1 MAANPYKGM
10 TIDLNGDVTDFSKA
24 LRDAK
29 NIAKGTSTELR
40 ELNNAM
46 KVDPGNAKL
55 LAAAQENYRK
65 QIQASEKELEILK
78 KKEQEILSDPE
89 GKDSVSSEVWT
100 KLQADIAKCE
110 VKLKDTKKALKDLDF
125 EPAIKAAREET
136 KSTVKEL
143 ERLEESLKLD
153 PKSLDLL
160 AQKQEILTRAIEASK
175 KEAEALKK
183 KEQEL
188 SEEDL
193 STAEWTNLRADIH
206 DAQKAVE
213 HYEEEL
219 REVVRVQSNVP
230 RLFIH
235 TGDDVKNA
243 AGEVQQGAGWMED
256 AVKKAVDDIEEE
268 FEELG
273 DAAEESGKT
282 VGEALR
288 NAGSKVQDFGGTIS
302 GIGDA
307 YTRSISVPIVGAA
320 AASVN
325 AAIDID
331 TALTDVKKTVDGTEE
346 EYQALKQAA
355 IDYSQ
360 VNAVSPSEI
369 LSIQAL
375 GAQLG
380 FGKDQLKEFAEVASG
395 LDIATNMNAEDAAT
409 EMAHFANIVGMNKDQ
424 ISNYASTIVELG
436 NNTATTEADI
446 SAMAQR
452 IAGAGKSMGMSS
464 AEILGMAAALSSL
477 GIEAEAG
484 GTAISTIMSSIDS
497 SVAMGTKGIQGYAD
511 ELGMSTDTMLK
522 YLNQDKQAIEEF
534 AQQSGMKTSEAKE
547 HWNTFFKSFAAQHG
561 MELDKFK
568 AGVNDSIT
576 NLHAWSEAAGMSA
589 EEFAK
594 AWEEKPIE
602 AFQAVTKGLQNGVA
616 EGSNLSNML
625 SQLGI
630 DAVRQ
635 ADLMKRVAGSGDLMT
650 NTINLANK
658 GWEENKALS
667 KEVENR
673 NDSLASK
680 FEILK
685 NRVTAVADDVGGP
698 LADALLD
705 AIDAAEPLF
714 KAVADGAKAF
724 SSMSKEEQL
733 SVIQTVGMV
742 AAIGPLLSA
751 VGRLTTGIGG
761 AMKVLGKFGSA
772 IGDFGSSGKTTKS
785 VQKGLKIVTDD
796 IGKVEKAA
804 GGATKAA
811 GGLAGAGG
819 LGGLIAVAGLV
830 VAAFAIEKWQ
840 EYQTEIKL
848 THDAVKD
855 LSDLE
860 AEAAGKTDYIDH
872 VDELTQ
878 KAHDM
883 KQAQVDANK
892 VFVDTLRDA
901 EIQAGTVQ
909 HYGSVIEELTKKGQL
924 TRDEQLLLQDAIRK
938 VNDAT
943 GDNIEA
949 IDIEN
954 GKLNESIGLIKNN
967 TQAWLDNLYI
977 KIYQDEAAEALKR
990 MIDAQLDLEDAQ
1002 NTYAATSKEHEQVF
1016 QDLGKAIAE
1025 GNVPAII
1032 ELSRKYAELGVKT
1045 NDAQNDIYTFNEEL
1059 KTNQKRYEDC
1069 TKKAQELQAT
1079 HDEEQKQLHDLW
1091 DAVAHYGD
1099 DTIQKFNDMQLP
1111 VEDFCVKLQESGLG
1125 ARDLGSVSKEQFD
1138 QMLSTFGTDVDGM
1151 IGWLKYY
1158 NQLKVDPKAMKLVAD
1173 SSDVDKEF
1181 DATKKRIEA
1190 RKIQVKM
1197 EAYMQP
1203 AKNTLYNPRNLGIGV
1218 NAAGG
1223 LFRNANILNSIPKH
1237 ADGFIGDRPML
1248 TSVGWA
1254 FEAGAEALIPLD
1266 NKQKVAPFAKAVA
1279 SFMPSGGDTYLVIDG
1294 AVVNSNPQIKQAFLD
1309 LFEDV
1314 FRMGGMNRG

>member
-206 DAQKAVE
+206 DAEKAVE

-268 FEELG
+268 FNELG

-307 YTRSISVPIVGAA
+307 YTRSISAPIVGAA
-320 AASVN
+320 AASVK
-325 AAIDID
+325 AATDID
-331 TALTDVKKTVDGTEE
+331 TSLTDVKKTVDGTEE

-369 LSIQAL
+369 LSLQAL

-452 IAGAGKSMGMSS
+452 IAGAGKSMNMSS

-484 GTAISTIMSSIDS
+484 GTAISTIMSNIDS

-589 EEFAK
+589 EDFAK
-594 AWEEKPIE
+594 AWEEKPVE
-602 AFQAVTKGLQNGVA
+602 AFQAVTKGLQNGVKQ
-616 EGSNLSNML
+616 GSNLSNML

-733 SVIQTVGMV
+733 SIIQTVGMV

-751 VGRLTTGIGG
+751 VGRLAGGIGG
-761 AMKVLGKFGSA
+761 AMKVLGNFGSA
-772 IGDFGSSGKTTKS
+772 IGDLGSSGKTTKT

-796 IGKVEKAA
+796 MDKVGTAA
-804 GGATKAA
+804 QGATKEA
-811 GGLAGAGG
+811 GKLAGAGG
-819 LGGLIAVAGLV
+819 LGAIIAVAGLV

-840 EYQTEIKL
+840 EYQREIQL
-848 THDAVKD
+848 TRDATKD
-855 LSDLE
+855 LADLQ
-860 AEAAGKTDYIDH
+860 AEAAGKTDYIEH
-872 VDELTQ
+872 VDELAQ
-878 KAHDM
+878 KARDM
-883 KQAQVDANK
+883 KEAQVDANK
-892 VFVDTLRDA
+892 AFSDSLHDIDVQV
-901 EIQAGTVQ
+901 GTAQ
-909 HYGSVIEELTKKGQL
+909 RYGQIIEDLTSKEKLTK
-924 TRDEQLLLQDAIRK
+924 DEQSKLKDAVEKFNEI
-938 VNDAT
+938 T
-943 GDNIEA
+943 GDSIGIVDA
-949 IDIEN
+949 EN
-954 GKLNESIGLIKNN
+954 GKLSESIGIIKNN
-967 TQAWLDNLYI
+967 TQAWIDNLKI
-977 KIYQDEAAEALKR
+977 KAYQDEASDAMQR
-990 MIDAQLDLEDAQ
+990 MVDAQLNLEEAQKNYDAV
-1002 NTYAATSKEHEQVF
+1002 SKEHEQTF
-1016 QDLGKAIAE
+1016 QELGKAIAE
-1025 GNVPAII
+1025 GNVPKIV
-1032 ELSRKYAELGVKT
+1032 ELSRKYAELGDKQITAQKT
-1045 NDAQNDIYTFNEEL
+1045 VADYSNAL
-1059 KTNQKRYEDC
+1059 KTNQKRVEDC
-1069 TKKAQELQAT
+1069 TKKSEELQAA
-1079 HDEEQKQLHDLW
+1079 HGNEQQKLYDLTE
-1091 DAVAHYGD
+1091 AVTRYGD
-1099 DTIQKFNDMQLP
+1099 DTIQKFNDMQIP
-1111 VEDFCVKLQESGLG
+1111 IEDFSVKLYESGLS
-1125 ARDLGSVSKEQFD
+1125 AQDLRRLSKEQFD
-1138 QMLSTFGTDVDGM
+1138 QMLAECG
-1151 IGWLKYY
+1151 
-1158 NQLKVDPKAMKLVAD
+1158 
-1173 SSDVDKEF
+1173 SDVDKMITWLKNYNGYSIDPKVAKITGDTSDVKTAF
-1181 DATKKRIEA
+1181 DKIKKDIES
-1190 RKIQVKM
+1190 RKITVKM
-1197 EAYMQP
+1197 EGYM
-1203 AKNTLYNPRNLGIGV
+1203 KNANQTIYGGLTRQGH
-1218 NAAGG
+1218 AAGG
-1223 LFRNANILNSIPKH
+1223 LFQNANILNSIPKH

-1254 FEAGAEALIPLD
+1254 FEAGSEALIPLD
-1266 NKQKVAPFAKAVA
+1266 NKSKVAPFAKAVA
-1279 SFMPSGGDTYLVIDG
+1279 SFMPAGGDTYLVIDG